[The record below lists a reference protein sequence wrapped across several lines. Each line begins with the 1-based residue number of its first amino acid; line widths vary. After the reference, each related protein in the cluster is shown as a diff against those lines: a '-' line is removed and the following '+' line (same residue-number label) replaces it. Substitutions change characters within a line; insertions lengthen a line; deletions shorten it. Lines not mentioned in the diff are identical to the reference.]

1 MRIALNKLIFTLL
14 IMITLLI
21 SSCSNE
27 ESWTYKAWHNTLAHY
42 NTFFNAEQKWLE
54 TMELTREGFKDDF
67 RKPIVLFNYGSADVL
82 KGNQS
87 AMDEVIK
94 KASTMIDKHPKSQW
108 VDDAYL
114 LNGKAYFLKGEI
126 SAAIDL
132 FEYVNSHFKN
142 PEIQFA
148 SQLWIARCLYIKGKT
163 TDAEVLVQNI
173 LKNPEFPNALQGDA
187 QLVYGSLQFS
197 LGKFQQAKEPL
208 EKALSTTRNRMDKY
222 RLHYA
227 LGQCYQFTKEY
238 DKAGAHYGVIA
249 RFNPPYELA
258 FAARMA
264 QVDILSAKQ
273 DNYAKANKVLQRMLK
288 DDKNIDYT
296 GQIYVNMGINE
307 LKAQNIPMA
316 MKRFNQAIQL
326 STNNEHKTNAY
337 LAVGNYNFSNRQFQ
351 SAAIYYDSANAIIDK
366 SHPNFEEIVQKNDI
380 LGDLLKEVM
389 TVYNNDS
396 LLRMAKDPKWRS
408 EKIAQAIDREK
419 KEAEAAQKAQALAQA
434 RKDNSG
440 MSPTGGFGGMGGA
453 PNDMPAMSSGNSSFP
468 FYNSLNRSKS
478 SQEFQKIWGARE
490 NKDNWKYAAK
500 KTASDEN
507 LNTTSDTS
515 QKQISKSTVKDSL
528 PANIPANIAEGEKK
542 YYANLPLT
550 EKAQKQ
556 ALLEIEKALF
566 EGGKIYQDRLQEYNE
581 AIRMFVE
588 LVTRF
593 PFSENIPQALYEL
606 IKVNRLIGD
615 YSQADVWKAKLLSNH
630 PKSVYVRML
639 ETGGSLSDVA
649 KTNSGNQQIDSLFAL
664 MLGAY
669 NANQFNVALDIKNRA
684 DKDFAGNQLQTK
696 FDYLQ
701 ALCFIKSGNSPKG
714 IELLEQLVIDYPSS
728 EIALRARDI
737 IEANTRLKAEAA
749 AANAPKSEATM
760 SFTAAKPNE
769 TIDCIFTFSKGT
781 NTNMIRAALSDFG
794 KTQFSFENLLVNPST
809 AVGSQNVIRISQF
822 SKPEI
827 AKEFVAFL
835 QKSTSYFAEKG
846 LYEYNAM
853 WISESN
859 YLHLTKSLDL
869 NGYRTFFEK
878 Q

>member
-1 MRIALNKLIFTLL
+1 M
-14 IMITLLI
+14 
-21 SSCSNE
+21 
-27 ESWTYKAWHNTLAHY
+27 
-42 NTFFNAEQKWLE
+42 
-54 TMELTREGFKDDF
+54 
-67 RKPIVLFNYGSADVL
+67 
-82 KGNQS
+82 
-87 AMDEVIK
+87 
-94 KASTMIDKHPKSQW
+94 
-108 VDDAYL
+108 
-114 LNGKAYFLKGEI
+114 
-126 SAAIDL
+126 
-132 FEYVNSHFKN
+132 
-142 PEIQFA
+142 
-148 SQLWIARCLYIKGKT
+148 
-163 TDAEVLVQNI
+163 
-173 LKNPEFPNALQGDA
+173 
-187 QLVYGSLQFS
+187 
-197 LGKFQQAKEPL
+197 
-208 EKALSTTRNRMDKY
+208 
-222 RLHYA
+222 
-227 LGQCYQFTKEY
+227 
-238 DKAGAHYGVIA
+238 
-249 RFNPPYELA
+249 PPA
-258 FAARMA
+258 
-264 QVDILSAKQ
+264 
-273 DNYAKANKVLQRMLK
+273 
-288 DDKNIDYT
+288 
-296 GQIYVNMGINE
+296 
-307 LKAQNIPMA
+307 
-316 MKRFNQAIQL
+316 
-326 STNNEHKTNAY
+326 
-337 LAVGNYNFSNRQFQ
+337 
-351 SAAIYYDSANAIIDK
+351 
-366 SHPNFEEIVQKNDI
+366 
-380 LGDLLKEVM
+380 
-389 TVYNNDS
+389 
-396 LLRMAKDPKWRS
+396 
-408 EKIAQAIDREK
+408 
-419 KEAEAAQKAQALAQA
+419 
-434 RKDNSG
+434 
-440 MSPTGGFGGMGGA
+440 GGFGGMGGA

-478 SQEFQKIWGARE
+478 SQEFQKSWGARE

-581 AIRMFVE
+581 AIRLFVE

>member
-1 MRIALNKLIFTLL
+1 
-14 IMITLLI
+14 
-21 SSCSNE
+21 
-27 ESWTYKAWHNTLAHY
+27 
-42 NTFFNAEQKWLE
+42 
-54 TMELTREGFKDDF
+54 
-67 RKPIVLFNYGSADVL
+67 
-82 KGNQS
+82 
-87 AMDEVIK
+87 
-94 KASTMIDKHPKSQW
+94 
-108 VDDAYL
+108 
-114 LNGKAYFLKGEI
+114 
-126 SAAIDL
+126 
-132 FEYVNSHFKN
+132 
-142 PEIQFA
+142 
-148 SQLWIARCLYIKGKT
+148 
-163 TDAEVLVQNI
+163 
-173 LKNPEFPNALQGDA
+173 
-187 QLVYGSLQFS
+187 
-197 LGKFQQAKEPL
+197 
-208 EKALSTTRNRMDKY
+208 
-222 RLHYA
+222 
-227 LGQCYQFTKEY
+227 
-238 DKAGAHYGVIA
+238 
-249 RFNPPYELA
+249 
-258 FAARMA
+258 
-264 QVDILSAKQ
+264 
-273 DNYAKANKVLQRMLK
+273 
-288 DDKNIDYT
+288 
-296 GQIYVNMGINE
+296 MGINE

-366 SHPNFEEIVQKNDI
+366 SHPDFEEIVQKNDI

-440 MSPTGGFGGMGGA
+440 MPPAGGFGGMGGA

-581 AIRMFVE
+581 AIRLFVE

>member
-1 MRIALNKLIFTLL
+1 
-14 IMITLLI
+14 
-21 SSCSNE
+21 
-27 ESWTYKAWHNTLAHY
+27 
-42 NTFFNAEQKWLE
+42 
-54 TMELTREGFKDDF
+54 
-67 RKPIVLFNYGSADVL
+67 
-82 KGNQS
+82 
-87 AMDEVIK
+87 
-94 KASTMIDKHPKSQW
+94 
-108 VDDAYL
+108 
-114 LNGKAYFLKGEI
+114 
-126 SAAIDL
+126 
-132 FEYVNSHFKN
+132 
-142 PEIQFA
+142 
-148 SQLWIARCLYIKGKT
+148 
-163 TDAEVLVQNI
+163 
-173 LKNPEFPNALQGDA
+173 
-187 QLVYGSLQFS
+187 
-197 LGKFQQAKEPL
+197 
-208 EKALSTTRNRMDKY
+208 
-222 RLHYA
+222 
-227 LGQCYQFTKEY
+227 
-238 DKAGAHYGVIA
+238 
-249 RFNPPYELA
+249 
-258 FAARMA
+258 
-264 QVDILSAKQ
+264 
-273 DNYAKANKVLQRMLK
+273 
-288 DDKNIDYT
+288 
-296 GQIYVNMGINE
+296 
-307 LKAQNIPMA
+307 
-316 MKRFNQAIQL
+316 
-326 STNNEHKTNAY
+326 
-337 LAVGNYNFSNRQFQ
+337 VGNYNFSNRQFQ

-366 SHPNFEEIVQKNDI
+366 SHPDFEEIVQKNDI

-440 MSPTGGFGGMGGA
+440 MPPAGGFGGMGGA

-478 SQEFQKIWGARE
+478 SQEFQKSWGARE

-581 AIRMFVE
+581 AIRLFVE

-760 SFTAAKPNE
+760 SFTASKPNE

>member
-1 MRIALNKLIFTLL
+1 
-14 IMITLLI
+14 
-21 SSCSNE
+21 
-27 ESWTYKAWHNTLAHY
+27 
-42 NTFFNAEQKWLE
+42 
-54 TMELTREGFKDDF
+54 
-67 RKPIVLFNYGSADVL
+67 
-82 KGNQS
+82 
-87 AMDEVIK
+87 
-94 KASTMIDKHPKSQW
+94 
-108 VDDAYL
+108 
-114 LNGKAYFLKGEI
+114 
-126 SAAIDL
+126 
-132 FEYVNSHFKN
+132 
-142 PEIQFA
+142 
-148 SQLWIARCLYIKGKT
+148 
-163 TDAEVLVQNI
+163 
-173 LKNPEFPNALQGDA
+173 
-187 QLVYGSLQFS
+187 
-197 LGKFQQAKEPL
+197 
-208 EKALSTTRNRMDKY
+208 
-222 RLHYA
+222 
-227 LGQCYQFTKEY
+227 
-238 DKAGAHYGVIA
+238 
-249 RFNPPYELA
+249 
-258 FAARMA
+258 
-264 QVDILSAKQ
+264 
-273 DNYAKANKVLQRMLK
+273 MLK

-440 MSPTGGFGGMGGA
+440 MPPAGGFGGMGGA

-478 SQEFQKIWGARE
+478 SQEFQKSWGARE

-581 AIRMFVE
+581 AIRLFVE

-760 SFTAAKPNE
+760 SFTASKPNE

-822 SKPEI
+822 SKPEV

>member
-1 MRIALNKLIFTLL
+1 
-14 IMITLLI
+14 
-21 SSCSNE
+21 
-27 ESWTYKAWHNTLAHY
+27 
-42 NTFFNAEQKWLE
+42 
-54 TMELTREGFKDDF
+54 
-67 RKPIVLFNYGSADVL
+67 
-82 KGNQS
+82 
-87 AMDEVIK
+87 
-94 KASTMIDKHPKSQW
+94 
-108 VDDAYL
+108 
-114 LNGKAYFLKGEI
+114 
-126 SAAIDL
+126 
-132 FEYVNSHFKN
+132 
-142 PEIQFA
+142 
-148 SQLWIARCLYIKGKT
+148 
-163 TDAEVLVQNI
+163 
-173 LKNPEFPNALQGDA
+173 
-187 QLVYGSLQFS
+187 
-197 LGKFQQAKEPL
+197 
-208 EKALSTTRNRMDKY
+208 
-222 RLHYA
+222 
-227 LGQCYQFTKEY
+227 
-238 DKAGAHYGVIA
+238 
-249 RFNPPYELA
+249 
-258 FAARMA
+258 
-264 QVDILSAKQ
+264 
-273 DNYAKANKVLQRMLK
+273 
-288 DDKNIDYT
+288 
-296 GQIYVNMGINE
+296 
-307 LKAQNIPMA
+307 

-440 MSPTGGFGGMGGA
+440 MPPTGGFGGMGGA

-507 LNTTSDTS
+507 LNTTSDTA
-515 QKQISKSTVKDSL
+515 QKQKSKSTVKDSL

-581 AIRMFVE
+581 AIRLFVE

-760 SFTAAKPNE
+760 SFTASKPNE

-822 SKPEI
+822 SKPEV

>member
-1 MRIALNKLIFTLL
+1 M
-14 IMITLLI
+14 
-21 SSCSNE
+21 
-27 ESWTYKAWHNTLAHY
+27 
-42 NTFFNAEQKWLE
+42 
-54 TMELTREGFKDDF
+54 
-67 RKPIVLFNYGSADVL
+67 
-82 KGNQS
+82 
-87 AMDEVIK
+87 
-94 KASTMIDKHPKSQW
+94 
-108 VDDAYL
+108 
-114 LNGKAYFLKGEI
+114 
-126 SAAIDL
+126 
-132 FEYVNSHFKN
+132 
-142 PEIQFA
+142 
-148 SQLWIARCLYIKGKT
+148 
-163 TDAEVLVQNI
+163 
-173 LKNPEFPNALQGDA
+173 
-187 QLVYGSLQFS
+187 
-197 LGKFQQAKEPL
+197 
-208 EKALSTTRNRMDKY
+208 
-222 RLHYA
+222 
-227 LGQCYQFTKEY
+227 
-238 DKAGAHYGVIA
+238 
-249 RFNPPYELA
+249 PPA
-258 FAARMA
+258 
-264 QVDILSAKQ
+264 
-273 DNYAKANKVLQRMLK
+273 
-288 DDKNIDYT
+288 
-296 GQIYVNMGINE
+296 
-307 LKAQNIPMA
+307 
-316 MKRFNQAIQL
+316 
-326 STNNEHKTNAY
+326 
-337 LAVGNYNFSNRQFQ
+337 
-351 SAAIYYDSANAIIDK
+351 
-366 SHPNFEEIVQKNDI
+366 
-380 LGDLLKEVM
+380 
-389 TVYNNDS
+389 
-396 LLRMAKDPKWRS
+396 
-408 EKIAQAIDREK
+408 
-419 KEAEAAQKAQALAQA
+419 
-434 RKDNSG
+434 
-440 MSPTGGFGGMGGA
+440 GGFGGMGGA

-581 AIRMFVE
+581 AIRLFVE

-760 SFTAAKPNE
+760 SFTASKPNE

>member
-1 MRIALNKLIFTLL
+1 
-14 IMITLLI
+14 
-21 SSCSNE
+21 
-27 ESWTYKAWHNTLAHY
+27 
-42 NTFFNAEQKWLE
+42 
-54 TMELTREGFKDDF
+54 
-67 RKPIVLFNYGSADVL
+67 
-82 KGNQS
+82 
-87 AMDEVIK
+87 
-94 KASTMIDKHPKSQW
+94 
-108 VDDAYL
+108 
-114 LNGKAYFLKGEI
+114 
-126 SAAIDL
+126 
-132 FEYVNSHFKN
+132 
-142 PEIQFA
+142 
-148 SQLWIARCLYIKGKT
+148 
-163 TDAEVLVQNI
+163 
-173 LKNPEFPNALQGDA
+173 
-187 QLVYGSLQFS
+187 
-197 LGKFQQAKEPL
+197 
-208 EKALSTTRNRMDKY
+208 
-222 RLHYA
+222 
-227 LGQCYQFTKEY
+227 
-238 DKAGAHYGVIA
+238 
-249 RFNPPYELA
+249 
-258 FAARMA
+258 
-264 QVDILSAKQ
+264 
-273 DNYAKANKVLQRMLK
+273 
-288 DDKNIDYT
+288 
-296 GQIYVNMGINE
+296 
-307 LKAQNIPMA
+307 MA

-337 LAVGNYNFSNRQFQ
+337 LALGNYNFSNRQFQ

-419 KEAEAAQKAQALAQA
+419 KEAEAALKAQALAQA

-440 MSPTGGFGGMGGA
+440 MPPVGGFGGMGGA

-507 LNTTSDTS
+507 LNTNSDTA
-515 QKQISKSTVKDSL
+515 QKQKSIPSAKDSL

-550 EKAQKQ
+550 EKQQKQ

-581 AIRMFVE
+581 AIRLFVE

-593 PFSENIPQALYEL
+593 PFSENMPQALYEL

-760 SFTAAKPNE
+760 SFTASKPNE

-822 SKPEI
+822 SKPEV

-846 LYEYNAM
+846 LYEYNVM

>member
-1 MRIALNKLIFTLL
+1 
-14 IMITLLI
+14 
-21 SSCSNE
+21 
-27 ESWTYKAWHNTLAHY
+27 
-42 NTFFNAEQKWLE
+42 
-54 TMELTREGFKDDF
+54 
-67 RKPIVLFNYGSADVL
+67 
-82 KGNQS
+82 
-87 AMDEVIK
+87 
-94 KASTMIDKHPKSQW
+94 
-108 VDDAYL
+108 
-114 LNGKAYFLKGEI
+114 
-126 SAAIDL
+126 
-132 FEYVNSHFKN
+132 
-142 PEIQFA
+142 
-148 SQLWIARCLYIKGKT
+148 
-163 TDAEVLVQNI
+163 
-173 LKNPEFPNALQGDA
+173 
-187 QLVYGSLQFS
+187 
-197 LGKFQQAKEPL
+197 
-208 EKALSTTRNRMDKY
+208 
-222 RLHYA
+222 
-227 LGQCYQFTKEY
+227 
-238 DKAGAHYGVIA
+238 
-249 RFNPPYELA
+249 
-258 FAARMA
+258 
-264 QVDILSAKQ
+264 
-273 DNYAKANKVLQRMLK
+273 
-288 DDKNIDYT
+288 
-296 GQIYVNMGINE
+296 MGINE

-440 MSPTGGFGGMGGA
+440 MPPAGGFGGMGGA

-581 AIRMFVE
+581 AIRLFVE

-669 NANQFNVALDIKNRA
+669 NVNQFNVALDIKNRA

-760 SFTAAKPNE
+760 SFTASKPNE